1 MPTPTLLLLAALF
14 RGGAAFAIGWPA
26 TVLSSRGSE
35 VVRMAALPESERVAA
50 VLLAGGSGKRMG
62 AKDSS
67 GKAMP
72 KQFLELQG
80 KSVLQLSLEL
90 LQKVDNLDLLVIV
103 LAPEFRELDFLAA
116 ASATDSRIVF
126 ADPGAERQN
135 SVENGLAKVG
145 TDCTLV
151 AVHDAARP
159 LVTLDEIHRCL
170 ADAAEHGA
178 AVREPCDASPASP
191 GPLCTLSTLGAGISV
206 PRAASPTASNL
217 PLSP

>member
-1 MPTPTLLLLAALF
+1 
-14 RGGAAFAIGWPA
+14 
-26 TVLSSRGSE
+26 
-35 VVRMAALPESERVAA
+35 MAALPESERVAA

-62 AKDSS
+62 ARDSS

-90 LQKVDNLDLLVIV
+90 LQKVDNLDRLVIV
-103 LAPEFRELDFLAA
+103 LAPEFRDLNFVAA
-116 ASATDSRIVF
+116 ASAADSRIVF
-126 ADPGAERQN
+126 ADPGTERQN
-135 SVENGLAKVG
+135 SVENGLAKVDAG
-145 TDCTLV
+145 CTLV

-178 AVREPCDASPASP
+178 AVRGQARPHSALWSHRF
-191 GPLCTLSTLGAGISV
+191 TLSA
-206 PRAASPTASNL
+206 
-217 PLSP
+217 